1 MVIGRDGK
9 VSACA
14 FAAPD
19 SVAIAAAASSLL
31 IGSFLTA
38 P

>member
-1 MVIGRDGK
+1 MVIGRDGN

-19 SVAIAAAASSLL
+19 NDAIATAASSFL
-31 IGSFLTA
+31 IGSFLTV